1 MLASRIFSMEF
12 YICGHNNLDNKC
24 IIRVIYLLLEGQE
37 RVRVKISISFE
48 VSQTMF
54 LSNMDWLTNH
64 MYKVRPSLL
73 QETST
78 TQWSSLR
85 CSPPRHFMC
94 NCQVPVSLL
103 LLLIQHKLTEA
114 NFSLFTP
121 LSQLRI
127 TMYPHIQQLAYCF
140 MIPYL
145 NTHLF
150 YSTANSG
157 GQTPSLLHNVCYR
170 VRIVKAMK
178 VLTAKALSLTTWRK
192 ETIILNLQIRKV
204 KAQEGLKVCP
214 RLYSQLSELTMQIKH
229 V

>member
-127 TMYPHIQQLAYCF
+127 TMYPHIALCALP
-140 MIPYL
+140 IIAISL
-145 NTHLF
+145 LF
-150 YSTANSG
+150 HDSLFKY
-157 GQTPSLLHNVCYR
+157 PSLLLYC
-170 VRIVKAMK
+170 K
-178 VLTAKALSLTTWRK
+178 LWR
-192 ETIILNLQIRKV
+192 TDSFTL
-204 KAQEGLKVCP
+204 A
-214 RLYSQLSELTMQIKH
+214 
-229 V
+229 